1 MKHLN
6 DSTTASPVKKIFK
19 SWDDLLE
26 QFDTGRTGESDDSED
41 MDIVN
46 LSQALAE
53 RWEGH
58 HIVILIDEVR
68 SQFVLNQLKNPES
81 VPESVTHILAMNP
94 LASTRARE
102 FPNIHHVTRTTQ
114 YRSTI
119 AITSFARYITSCI
132 GQCKWQSVLEGNF
145 GSDVEGTNQLCLTSV
160 MM

>member
-1 MKHLN
+1 M
-6 DSTTASPVKKIFK
+6 
-19 SWDDLLE
+19 E
-26 QFDTGRTGESDDSED
+26 QFDAGRTGESDDSED
-41 MDIVN
+41 LDIVN

-53 RWEGH
+53 RWKGH

-102 FPNIHHVTRTTQ
+102 FPNIHHVTLTTQ
-114 YRSTI
+114 YPSTI